1 MLVYPKYSGSSVF
14 PFSEMK
20 YDDPIFEFDA
30 RDFNVIIVEPA
41 EKIYQLRYRC
51 EL

>member
-20 YDDPIFEFDA
+20 YDDPIFGFDA
-30 RDFNVIIVEPA
+30 RDFKNWNL
-41 EKIYQLRYRC
+41 KKKKN
-51 EL
+51 

>member
-30 RDFNVIIVEPA
+30 RDFNRWKLNEKKVI
-41 EKIYQLRYRC
+41 KSWQSK
-51 EL
+51 